1 MTRIDPRGQR
11 ATLGRILV
19 VDDDAAMRNLLAE
32 YFSAEG
38 FVVTT
43 AADGDQALATIKS
56 DCPGLILLDVMLP
69 GVNGLEVLR
78 RARRD
83 APSTVVVMLTG
94 LQDEALARATLR
106 IGAFDYVSKPI
117 DFTRLQQVVLAAL
130 GRAPGDLAEGA
141 G

>member
-1 MTRIDPRGQR
+1 
-11 ATLGRILV
+11 
-19 VDDDAAMRNLLAE
+19 MRNLLAE

-56 DCPGLILLDVMLP
+56 DCPGLILLDIVLP

-78 RARRD
+78 RVRRD

-94 LQDEALARATLR
+94 LEDEALARATLR